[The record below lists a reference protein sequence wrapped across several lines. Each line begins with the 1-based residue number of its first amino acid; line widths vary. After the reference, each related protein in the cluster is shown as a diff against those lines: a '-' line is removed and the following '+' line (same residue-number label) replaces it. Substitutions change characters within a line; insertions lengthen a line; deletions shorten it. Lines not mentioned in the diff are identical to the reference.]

1 MVQAI
6 ITTSKQANQAG
17 GQSELKTNASFF
29 SNEHS
34 SSCDMTEL
42 AGLVHD
48 GEVVAHSKWC
58 GGWCVCPRWQ
68 SSHCRRHHHTVRA
81 SAKEKK
87 GWSAIAGAQL
97 DWEHRKIREKGV
109 SVKAE
114 LLWAQSIAKRV
125 DCMRDRGKPTQHSAP
140 WHIALSTHFSYFRLF
155 KS

>member
-1 MVQAI
+1 
-6 ITTSKQANQAG
+6 
-17 GQSELKTNASFF
+17 
-29 SNEHS
+29 
-34 SSCDMTEL
+34 MTEL

-140 WHIALSTHFSYFRLF
+140 WHIALSTHFSYFRFTNLKNHKDVTWIIHF
-155 KS
+155 TLEDVQVNDFSRVNQITLQM